1 MTFYR
6 RRLDFGNSQSVH
18 WGTGSQAHPEAGR
31 KLLTKE
37 VLAKEIQSSILFCS
51 RALLESAPTQTKFF
65 NTFSDYQEMA
75 DKVCGPP
82 EGGEIGQQEE
92 ISFSQ
97 DVGYAAGLSRQS
109 NTPKKESL
117 SLKPSIQ
124 MDSPQFTDSK
134 VKTFTRPVDNVRPKE
149 PEFISFKEASR
160 NSHENQ
166 QSSKAGNLDRFMKPN
181 PSQQD
186 SIDVQ
191 RPSLLISQSFGSKQF
206 DAQNMK
212 TLVSRRHEA
221 PVQKN
226 TQMKYFSKR
235 SRNNEEN
242 TAGRFRSEYI
252 AAKPSQGGLKDQ
264 SEVQQ
269 ARFAVN
275 GSKHSSV
282 NEYPSVGIERQEGYH
297 TVAAD
302 NYKSQNVGQF
312 KMLSKFL
319 PQQEVPQGQSHQLWA
334 GSSWKEDEPKFTSG
348 ELWSRLPAIGEK
360 TEDHLK
366 KAAPSNKALVPLLS
380 EEPIRTQDFQILKR
394 FIHNSPQ
401 EKKSP
406 HTRSTQQAGDQQLKS
421 PLSVQTTG
429 PRFSAGVN
437 ILKTPDK
444 KLRPSFIDS
453 ILSKMNRDETPSHRQ
468 RTPGRPNGWQS
479 RSRSPVARTEGT
491 PGLIEA
497 SSLLQKYQS
506 IQQKPDAST
515 TIGKSSNNSKNGKRE
530 IKLNLDALTCRTR
543 EQLNQ

>member
-1 MTFYR
+1 
-6 RRLDFGNSQSVH
+6 
-18 WGTGSQAHPEAGR
+18 
-31 KLLTKE
+31 
-37 VLAKEIQSSILFCS
+37 
-51 RALLESAPTQTKFF
+51 
-65 NTFSDYQEMA
+65 
-75 DKVCGPP
+75 
-82 EGGEIGQQEE
+82 
-92 ISFSQ
+92 
-97 DVGYAAGLSRQS
+97 
-109 NTPKKESL
+109 
-117 SLKPSIQ
+117 

-134 VKTFTRPVDNVRPKE
+134 AKTFNNPVEKVRLKE
-149 PEFISFKEASR
+149 PEFMSFKEAS
-160 NSHENQ
+160 NYSSENQ
-166 QSSKAGNLDRFMKPN
+166 LGSKTNNLDRFMKPK
-181 PSQQD
+181 PSIQD
-186 SIDVQ
+186 SLYGQ
-191 RPSLLISQSFGSKQF
+191 EPSLQISQSFGSKQF
-206 DAQNMK
+206 DVENKKALIDDTK
-212 TLVSRRHEA
+212 

-226 TQMKYFSKR
+226 TQMKYSD
-235 SRNNEEN
+235 RNNEEN
-242 TAGRFRSEYI
+242 TVGRFRSEYI
-252 AAKPSQGGLKDQ
+252 SAKPSQGGLKDQ